1 LRDTVQG
8 RAAAPRP
15 RGQQQRREASSQT
28 LLLISRSPSSSCS
41 PPPTPQYG
49 GPVAIIWGWVLVTV
63 MNLFVG
69 LALSEM
75 ASAFPTAGG
84 VFYWSG
90 RMGGKR
96 WG

>member
-1 LRDTVQG
+1 MRRSRQCRGPARPAAGCTESNGGARLT
-8 RAAAPRP
+8 AAAACTPARV
-15 RGQQQRREASSQT
+15 AS
-28 LLLISRSPSSSCS
+28 LLL
-41 PPPTPQYG
+41 QYG
-49 GPVAIIWGWVLVTV
+49 GPVAIIWGWILVTT